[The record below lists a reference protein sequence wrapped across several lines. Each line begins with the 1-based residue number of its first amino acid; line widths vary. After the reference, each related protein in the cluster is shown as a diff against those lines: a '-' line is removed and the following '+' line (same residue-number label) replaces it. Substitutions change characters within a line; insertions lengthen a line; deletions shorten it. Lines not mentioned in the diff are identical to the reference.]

1 MKKELFK
8 KVMISMITVLMLL
21 CILSGC
27 RNTRNQQNSSG
38 KNEVQILEDEG
49 EIEIEIP
56 EDQESGGF

>member
-8 KVMISMITVLMLL
+8 KVMISMMTVLMLL

-27 RNTRNQQNSSG
+27 RNTSNQQNSSG

>member
-1 MKKELFK
+1 M
-8 KVMISMITVLMLL
+8 TVLMLL

-27 RNTRNQQNSSG
+27 RNTSNQQNSSG